1 MISKTKNLWKF
12 DDCCEYLKNI
22 IMPPKTLLKIKRLDK
37 SLPLPSYQTK
47 GAVGFDLYAR
57 ETVKIKPF
65 TPTFVPLNTIV
76 KIPKGYM
83 LLIASRSSLPLK
95 KGLMLANSVGI
106 IDQDYCGEKDEIKA
120 LILNFTKKTVIVKK
134 GERIAQ
140 GLLVKIIRP
149 QIEES
154 ENMERKSRGGF
165 GSTGER

>member
-1 MISKTKNLWKF
+1 MSI
-12 DDCCEYLKNI
+12 LK
-22 IMPPKTLLKIKRLDK
+22 LKRIDK

-47 GAVGFDLYAR
+47 GSVGFDLYAR

-65 TPTFVPLNTIV
+65 TPTLVPLNTIA

-83 LLIASRSSLPLK
+83 LIIASRSSIPLK

-120 LILNFTKKTVIVKK
+120 LVLNFTKKTVVVKK

-140 GLLVKIIRP
+140 GILVKIARP
-149 QIEES
+149 EIKEVEK
-154 ENMERKSRGGF
+154 MEKKSRGGF
-165 GSTGER
+165 GSTG

>member
-1 MISKTKNLWKF
+1 MSNQIT
-12 DDCCEYLKNI
+12 
-22 IMPPKTLLKIKRLDK
+22 LKIKRLDK

-47 GAVGFDLYAR
+47 GSVGFDLYAR

-65 TPTFVPLNTIV
+65 TPTFVPLNTIA

-95 KGLMLANSVGI
+95 KGLILANSVGI

-120 LILNFTKKTVIVKK
+120 LVLNFTKKSVVVKK

-140 GLLVKIIRP
+140 GILIKIARSKIK
-149 QIEES
+149 E
-154 ENMERKSRGGF
+154 MEKMAKKSRGGF
-165 GSTGER
+165 GSTGEK